1 MSDFVI
7 LNGDQAMF
15 DASFSGATVIAPPGT
30 MSGTGRASVNGS
42 TVCVEGDEASV
53 IVAGVVYMTPVY
65 SIPGTGT
72 LRITSLG
79 SDQLSENGSSDG
91 RKLIVKGGTFQAELS
106 MTSPA
111 MQPQP
116 PPSSPIP
123 DSTPTYSGTGSF
135 ITTNTVTKA

>member
-1 MSDFVI
+1 MADYVI
-7 LNGDQAMF
+7 ISGDQAMF
-15 DASFSGATVIAPPGT
+15 DASFSPATVIAPPGT
-30 MSGTGRASVNGS
+30 MSGTGSASVNGS
-42 TVCVEGDEASV
+42 TVCVEGDEANV
-53 IVAGVVYMTPVY
+53 IVAGVVYTTPVY

-72 LRITSLG
+72 LRITALG
-79 SDQLSENGSSDG
+79 SDQLSENASSGGS
-91 RKLIVKGGTFQAELS
+91 KLIVKGGTFQAELS

-116 PPSSPIP
+116 SAPPIP